1 MGTATVRA
9 VEFGIDTDWAAFA
22 DPEDTLDCAVEAI
35 WTLGLGTE
43 LLASASGTGLGT
55 RRDKK
60 VSILL

>member
-1 MGTATVRA
+1 MGAATVRA

-22 DPEDTLDCAVEAI
+22 DPEETLDCAVEAI

-55 RRDKK
+55 
-60 VSILL
+60 I